1 MCKLYFYYGTMGS
14 CKSMLLMTTAFN
26 MDQRNIKTLTMK
38 PSIDTRDGEGVIH
51 SRVGISRKCLTFDQN
66 EDLYS
71 LVIQIIAGFQYKD
84 VKWIFVDE
92 CQFLT
97 EEQVDQLSDIVK
109 EMNDME
115 ESEEKK
121 NIIESI
127 ESLYN
132 DIDQNI
138 SDLIKG
144 RKHKIAALEG
154 KAMYNLEKLAVDTQH
169 ELTVILNYIR
179 EH

>member
-1 MCKLYFYYGTMGS
+1 MNNELKDKIARNAASQWCRCFKCDCIVNDTQEE
-14 CKSMLLMTTAFN
+14 CDKQNLMTCH
-26 MDQRNIKTLTMK
+26 KWY
-38 PSIDTRDGEGVIH
+38 DGY
-51 SRVGISRKCLTFDQN
+51 RT
-66 EDLYS
+66 S
-71 LVIQIIAGFQYKD
+71 LLALG
-84 VKWIFVDE
+84 DE
-92 CQFLT
+92 R
-97 EEQVDQLSDIVK
+97 VK
-109 EMNDME
+109 EMKDME
-115 ESEEKK
+115 ESEEKTK
-121 NIIESI
+121 LIESI